1 MFSRCFLSFARETSK
16 DLASSNPKSGPEIQ
30 HGRIGV
36 VEGECQVF
44 VDTDEVAVWNT
55 ELTMKKNTLYV
66 IHLCLFTRSHKKY
79 MYIVHIRCL
88 YCSVQF
94 GEIFRFA

>member
-16 DLASSNPKSGPEIQ
+16 DLASNPKSGPEIQ

-44 VDTDEVAVWNT
+44 VDTDEVAVWNA

-79 MYIVHIRCL
+79 M
-88 YCSVQF
+88 
-94 GEIFRFA
+94 